1 MPSVTRAIE
10 VSHVT
15 HAMSRVLYYCTSS
28 VYLCWLKTINFNY
41 PCIVTVTMELKAG
54 FYTPVNRTHNSARCL
69 AMYGHHC
76 SQTISAFAIKACML
90 ATKSH
95 MLNFFEAC
103 DCNHWQPIM
112 QDTKRFSVLRKK
124 KEQRSKQKINNF
136 RKVVVSN
143 SIPHV
148 LRDLHTS
155 KYKRPRN
162 KLDNGCLWKSAK
174 GNSVCTSK
182 QLRFVASTELFNEN
196 QAIDWNTLLFTYSTQ
211 FL

>member
-54 FYTPVNRTHNSARCL
+54 FHTPVNRTHNSARCL

-112 QDTKRFSVLRKK
+112 QDTKRFSVLQKK
-124 KEQRSKQKINNF
+124 KKSNAQNKKLTTFGKSLFPTRYRMCYAIYIPPNTKDLAINLTMVAYGNRQKVIAFARANN
-136 RKVVVSN
+136 SDL
-143 SIPHV
+143 
-148 LRDLHTS
+148 LRALNYLMKT
-155 KYKRPRN
+155 R
-162 KLDNGCLWKSAK
+162 
-174 GNSVCTSK
+174 
-182 QLRFVASTELFNEN
+182 Q
-196 QAIDWNTLLFTYSTQ
+196 
-211 FL
+211 